1 MVARRLRLCL
11 SIEAA
16 ILLFASAL
24 LVWAMD
30 WSPSAAA
37 AVAVAAFFA
46 VNSAPIIITY
56 PIALH
61 YRRRVTAVPR
71 SGSLRIW
78 RGMINEWLAFLAVF
92 VLI

>member
-1 MVARRLRLCL
+1 MARRLRLCL
-11 SIEAA
+11 GMEAV

-24 LVWAMD
+24 LVQAMG
-30 WSPSAAA
+30 WSSSTAAA
-37 AVAVAAFFA
+37 LAVAAFFA

-71 SGSLRIW
+71 SGS
-78 RGMINEWLAFLAVF
+78 
-92 VLI
+92 